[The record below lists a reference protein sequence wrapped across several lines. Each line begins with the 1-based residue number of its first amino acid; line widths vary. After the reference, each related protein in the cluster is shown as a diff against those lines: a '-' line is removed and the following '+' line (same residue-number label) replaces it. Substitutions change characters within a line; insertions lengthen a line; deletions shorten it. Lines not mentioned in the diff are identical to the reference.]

1 MRRVRKKKKNGQGC
15 KNNGMRRVGKK
26 NGHVCKNK
34 GTKRIEKKNYDGKSC
49 KNVTGMERVARKT
62 EKIIN

>member
-1 MRRVRKKKKNGQGC
+1 
-15 KNNGMRRVGKK
+15 MRRVGKK

>member
-1 MRRVRKKKKNGQGC
+1 
-15 KNNGMRRVGKK
+15 MRRVGKK
-26 NGHVCKNK
+26 NGQVCKNK
-34 GTKRIEKKNYDGKSC
+34 GTKRIEKKKHYNGKSC